1 MKKTILNILTSLTLL
16 MILVGCGLNSKTTED
31 TSAKNTSDLLENLD
45 KATNEEVS
53 EEKESQKTSDPKKS
67 DRENAKSRWQ
77 RSLAKEKNDK
87 KAQAKLKKERA
98 IADKEIKKD
107 KKIISKNKEKDEDKE
122 GAYTKIKAKFFGD
135 TMAHI
140 GQVQYALAY
149 GGGDYDFSNQFSY
162 IKDYVKDSDLA
173 ITNYETTSD
182 PNKQYSGYPA
192 FNTPANYLKNIKE
205 AGFDVVTTANNHAL
219 DTDEEGVQ
227 TTIEAIKEAG
237 LDFVGTKAKDSD
249 KILYKEINGI
259 KVAILAYTYGAN
271 GKEDLLDVR
280 DEVSS
285 LNYLNEENVKSDIEE
300 AKKNSADFI
309 IVYPHWGIEYE
320 SYPTDET
327 IKLAH
332 KMVDW
337 GADLVIGNHPHVVQP
352 VEVYKSEDGREGIIA
367 YALGNFIS
375 KQSLEVSGDI
385 RVEQALSIEVTL
397 EKDKKTGK
405 KKLSDMKLHPLW
417 VGTNYDQYG
426 ASSKTYLCEDFLEG
440 GSKYDLV
447 DDNMRARIQQAYDMT
462 IKTAKTEV
470 KE

>member
-16 MILVGCGLNSKTTED
+16 MLLVGCGLNSKTTVD
-31 TSAKNTSDLLENLD
+31 TNAKNTSDLLENLD

-53 EEKESQKTSDPKKS
+53 EEEGDKITDSKKS
-67 DRENAKSRWQ
+67 DRENAKSRWE

-87 KAQAKLKKERA
+87 KAQAKEKKERA

-107 KKIISKNKEKDEDKE
+107 KKTISKNKEKDEDKE
-122 GAYTKIKAKFFGD
+122 GDYTKIKAKFFGD

-149 GGGDYDFSNQFSY
+149 GGGEYDFSNQFSY

-182 PNKQYSGYPA
+182 PNREYSGYPA
-192 FNTPANYLKNIKE
+192 FNTPASYLKNIKE

-237 LDFVGTKAKDSD
+237 LDFVGTKAKESD

-300 AKKNSADFI
+300 AKKNSCDFI

>member
-1 MKKTILNILTSLTLL
+1 MKKTILNILTRLTLL
-16 MILVGCGLNSKTTED
+16 MILVGCGLNSKTTVEN
-31 TSAKNTSDLLENLD
+31 SAKNTSDLLENLD
-45 KATNEEVS
+45 KATNEEVY

-107 KKIISKNKEKDEDKE
+107 KKTISKNKEKDEDKE
-122 GAYTKIKAKFFGD
+122 GDYTKIKAKFFGD

-182 PNKQYSGYPA
+182 PNREYSGYPA
-192 FNTPANYLKNIKE
+192 FNTPANYLKNIKD

-271 GKEDLLDVR
+271 GKEDLLNVR

-332 KMVDW
+332 EMVDW

-397 EKDKKTGK
+397 EKDKKSGK

-462 IKTAKTEV
+462 MKTAKTEV

>member
-16 MILVGCGLNSKTTED
+16 MILVGCGLNSKTTVEN
-31 TSAKNTSDLLENLD
+31 SAKNTSDLLENLD

-107 KKIISKNKEKDEDKE
+107 KKTISKNKEKDEDKE
-122 GAYTKIKAKFFGD
+122 GDYTKIKAKFFGD

-182 PNKQYSGYPA
+182 PNREYSGYPA

-227 TTIEAIKEAG
+227 TTIEAIKKAG

-271 GKEDLLDVR
+271 GKEDLLNVR

-332 KMVDW
+332 EMVEW

-397 EKDKKTGK
+397 EKDKKSGK

-462 IKTAKTEV
+462 MKIAKTEV

>member
-16 MILVGCGLNSKTTED
+16 MLLVGCGLNSKTTVD

-45 KATNEEVS
+45 KTTNEEVS
-53 EEKESQKTSDPKKS
+53 KEEGDKITDSKKS
-67 DRENAKSRWQ
+67 DRENAKSRWE

-87 KAQAKLKKERA
+87 KAQVKEKKERA

-107 KKIISKNKEKDEDKE
+107 KKTISKNKEKDEDKE
-122 GAYTKIKAKFFGD
+122 GDYTKIKAKFFGD

-149 GGGDYDFSNQFSY
+149 GGGEYDFSNQFSY

-182 PNKQYSGYPA
+182 PNREYSGYPA
-192 FNTPANYLKNIKE
+192 FNTPASYLKNIKE

-237 LDFVGTKAKDSD
+237 LDFVGTKAKESD

-300 AKKNSADFI
+300 AKKNSCDFI

>member
-16 MILVGCGLNSKTTED
+16 MLLVGCGLNSKTTVD

-45 KATNEEVS
+45 KTTNEEVS
-53 EEKESQKTSDPKKS
+53 KEEGDKITDSKKS
-67 DRENAKSRWQ
+67 DRENAKSRWE

-87 KAQAKLKKERA
+87 KAQAKEKKERA

-107 KKIISKNKEKDEDKE
+107 KKTISKNKEKDEDKE
-122 GAYTKIKAKFFGD
+122 GDYTKIKAKFFGD

-149 GGGDYDFSNQFSY
+149 GGGEYDFSNQFSY

-192 FNTPANYLKNIKE
+192 FNTPASYLKNIKE

-237 LDFVGTKAKDSD
+237 LDFVGTKSKDSD

-285 LNYLNEENVKSDIEE
+285 LNYLKEENVKSDIEE
-300 AKKNSADFI
+300 AKKNSCDFI

>member
-16 MILVGCGLNSKTTED
+16 MLLVGCGLNSKTTVD

-45 KATNEEVS
+45 KTTNEEVS
-53 EEKESQKTSDPKKS
+53 KEEGDKVTDSKKS
-67 DRENAKSRWQ
+67 DRENAKSRWE

-87 KAQAKLKKERA
+87 KAQAKEKKERA

-107 KKIISKNKEKDEDKE
+107 KKTISKNKEKDEDKE
-122 GAYTKIKAKFFGD
+122 GDYTKIKAKFFGD

-140 GQVQYALAY
+140 GQLQYALAY
-149 GGGDYDFSNQFSY
+149 GGGEYDFSNQFSY

-192 FNTPANYLKNIKE
+192 FNTPASYLKNIKE

-237 LDFVGTKAKDSD
+237 LDFVGTKSKDSD

-280 DEVSS
+280 YEVSS
-285 LNYLNEENVKSDIEE
+285 LNYLKEENVKSDIEE
-300 AKKNSADFI
+300 AKKNSCDFI

-375 KQSLEVSGDI
+375 KQSLEISGDI

>member
-16 MILVGCGLNSKTTED
+16 MLLVGCGLNSKTTVD

-45 KATNEEVS
+45 KTTNEEVS
-53 EEKESQKTSDPKKS
+53 KEEGDKVTDSKKS
-67 DRENAKSRWQ
+67 DRENAKSRWE

-87 KAQAKLKKERA
+87 KAQAKEKKERA

-107 KKIISKNKEKDEDKE
+107 KKTISKNKEKDEDKE
-122 GAYTKIKAKFFGD
+122 GDYTKIKAKFFGD

-140 GQVQYALAY
+140 GQLQYALAY
-149 GGGDYDFSNQFSY
+149 GGGEYDFSNQFSY

-192 FNTPANYLKNIKE
+192 FNTPASYLKNIKE

-237 LDFVGTKAKDSD
+237 LDFVGTKAKESD

-300 AKKNSADFI
+300 AKKNSCDFI

>member
-16 MILVGCGLNSKTTED
+16 MLLVGCGLNSKTTVD

-45 KATNEEVS
+45 KTTNEEVS
-53 EEKESQKTSDPKKS
+53 KEEGDKITDSKKS
-67 DRENAKSRWQ
+67 DRENAKSRWE

-87 KAQAKLKKERA
+87 KAQAKEKKERA

-107 KKIISKNKEKDEDKE
+107 KKTISKNKEKDEDKE
-122 GAYTKIKAKFFGD
+122 GDYTKIKAKFFGD

-149 GGGDYDFSNQFSY
+149 GGGEYDFSNQFSY

-182 PNKQYSGYPA
+182 PNREYSGYPA
-192 FNTPANYLKNIKE
+192 FNTPASYLKNIKE

-237 LDFVGTKAKDSD
+237 LDFVGTKEKDSD

-300 AKKNSADFI
+300 AKKNSCDFI

-375 KQSLEVSGDI
+375 KQSLEISGDI

>member
-16 MILVGCGLNSKTTED
+16 MLLVGCGLNSKTTVD

-45 KATNEEVS
+45 KTTNEEVS
-53 EEKESQKTSDPKKS
+53 KEEGDKITDSKKS
-67 DRENAKSRWQ
+67 DRENAKSRWE

-87 KAQAKLKKERA
+87 KAQAKEKKERA

-107 KKIISKNKEKDEDKE
+107 KKTISKNKEKDEDKE
-122 GAYTKIKAKFFGD
+122 GDYTKIKAKFFGD

-149 GGGDYDFSNQFSY
+149 GGGEYDFSNQFSY

-182 PNKQYSGYPA
+182 PNREYSGYPA
-192 FNTPANYLKNIKE
+192 FNTPASYLKNIKE

-237 LDFVGTKAKDSD
+237 LDFVGTKEKDSD

-300 AKKNSADFI
+300 AKKNSCDFI

>member
-16 MILVGCGLNSKTTED
+16 MLLVGCGLNSKTTED

-107 KKIISKNKEKDEDKE
+107 KKTISKNKEKDEDKE

-182 PNKQYSGYPA
+182 PNREYSGYPA

-227 TTIEAIKEAG
+227 TTIEAIKKAG

-271 GKEDLLDVR
+271 GKEDLLNVR

-332 KMVDW
+332 EMVDW

-397 EKDKKTGK
+397 EKDKKSGK

>member
-16 MILVGCGLNSKTTED
+16 MLLVGCGLNSKTTVD

-45 KATNEEVS
+45 KTTNEEVS
-53 EEKESQKTSDPKKS
+53 KEEGDKITDSKKS
-67 DRENAKSRWQ
+67 DRENAKSRWE

-87 KAQAKLKKERA
+87 KAQAKEKKERA

-107 KKIISKNKEKDEDKE
+107 KKTISKNKEKDEDKE
-122 GAYTKIKAKFFGD
+122 GDYTKIKAKFFGD

-140 GQVQYALAY
+140 GQLQYALAY
-149 GGGDYDFSNQFSY
+149 GGGEYDFSNQFSY

-192 FNTPANYLKNIKE
+192 FNTPASYLKNIKE

-237 LDFVGTKAKDSD
+237 LDFVGTKSKDSD

-285 LNYLNEENVKSDIEE
+285 LNYLKEENVKSDIEE
-300 AKKNSADFI
+300 AKKNSCDFI

>member
-16 MILVGCGLNSKTTED
+16 MLLVGCGLNSKTTVD

-45 KATNEEVS
+45 KTTNEEVS
-53 EEKESQKTSDPKKS
+53 KEEGDKITDSKKS
-67 DRENAKSRWQ
+67 DRENAKSRWE

-87 KAQAKLKKERA
+87 KAQAKEKKERA

-107 KKIISKNKEKDEDKE
+107 KKTISKNKEKDEDKE
-122 GAYTKIKAKFFGD
+122 GDYTKIKAKFFGD

-149 GGGDYDFSNQFSY
+149 GGGEYDFSNQFSY

-182 PNKQYSGYPA
+182 PNREYSGYPA
-192 FNTPANYLKNIKE
+192 FNTPASYLKNIKE

-237 LDFVGTKAKDSD
+237 LDFVGTKSKDSD

-285 LNYLNEENVKSDIEE
+285 LNYLKEENVKSDIEE
-300 AKKNSADFI
+300 AKKNSCDFI

>member
-53 EEKESQKTSDPKKS
+53 EEKENQKTSDPKKS

-107 KKIISKNKEKDEDKE
+107 KKTISKNKEKDEDKE

-182 PNKQYSGYPA
+182 PNREYSGYPA

-271 GKEDLLDVR
+271 GKEDLLNVR

-285 LNYLNEENVKSDIEE
+285 LNYLNEENIKSDIEE

-332 KMVDW
+332 EMVDW

-397 EKDKKTGK
+397 EKDKKSGK

>member
-16 MILVGCGLNSKTTED
+16 MLLVGCGLNSKTTVD

-45 KATNEEVS
+45 KTTNEEVS
-53 EEKESQKTSDPKKS
+53 KEEGDKITDSKKS
-67 DRENAKSRWQ
+67 DRENAKSRWE

-87 KAQAKLKKERA
+87 KAQAKEKKERA

-107 KKIISKNKEKDEDKE
+107 KKTISKNKEKDEDKE
-122 GAYTKIKAKFFGD
+122 GDYTKIKAKFFGD

-149 GGGDYDFSNQFSY
+149 GGGEYDFSNQFSY

-182 PNKQYSGYPA
+182 PNREYSGYPA
-192 FNTPANYLKNIKE
+192 FNTPASYLKNIKE

-237 LDFVGTKAKDSD
+237 LDFVGTKSKDSD

-285 LNYLNEENVKSDIEE
+285 LNYLKEENVKSDIEE
-300 AKKNSADFI
+300 AKKNSCDFI

-332 KMVDW
+332 KMVDL

>member
-16 MILVGCGLNSKTTED
+16 MLLVGCGLNSKTTVD
-31 TSAKNTSDLLENLD
+31 TNAKNTSDLLENLD

-53 EEKESQKTSDPKKS
+53 KEEGDKITDSKKS
-67 DRENAKSRWQ
+67 DRENAKSRWE

-87 KAQAKLKKERA
+87 KAQVKEKKERA

-107 KKIISKNKEKDEDKE
+107 KKTISKNKEKDEDKE
-122 GAYTKIKAKFFGD
+122 GDYTKIKAKFFGD

-149 GGGDYDFSNQFSY
+149 GGGEYDFSNQFSY

-182 PNKQYSGYPA
+182 PNREYSGYPA
-192 FNTPANYLKNIKE
+192 FNTPASYLKNIKE

-237 LDFVGTKAKDSD
+237 LDFVGTKAKESD

-300 AKKNSADFI
+300 AKKNSCDFI

>member
-16 MILVGCGLNSKTTED
+16 MLLVGCGLNSKTTVD

-45 KATNEEVS
+45 KTTNEEVS
-53 EEKESQKTSDPKKS
+53 KEEGDKITDSKKS
-67 DRENAKSRWQ
+67 DRENAKSRWE

-87 KAQAKLKKERA
+87 KAQAKEKKERA

-107 KKIISKNKEKDEDKE
+107 KKTISKNKEKDEDKE
-122 GAYTKIKAKFFGD
+122 GDYTKIKAKFFGD

-140 GQVQYALAY
+140 GQLQYALAY
-149 GGGDYDFSNQFSY
+149 GGGEYDFSNQFSY

-192 FNTPANYLKNIKE
+192 FNTPASYLKNIKE

-237 LDFVGTKAKDSD
+237 LDFVGTKSKDSN

-285 LNYLNEENVKSDIEE
+285 LNYLKEENVKSDIEE
-300 AKKNSADFI
+300 AKKNSCDFI

>member
-53 EEKESQKTSDPKKS
+53 EEKENQKTSDPKKS

-107 KKIISKNKEKDEDKE
+107 KKTISKNKEKDEDKE

-192 FNTPANYLKNIKE
+192 FNTPASYLKNIKE

-237 LDFVGTKAKDSD
+237 LDFVGTKSKDSD

-285 LNYLNEENVKSDIEE
+285 LNYLKEENVKSDIEE
-300 AKKNSADFI
+300 AKKNSCDFI

-397 EKDKKTGK
+397 EKYKKTGK

>member
-16 MILVGCGLNSKTTED
+16 MLLVGCGLNSKTTVD

-45 KATNEEVS
+45 KTTNEEVS
-53 EEKESQKTSDPKKS
+53 KEEGDKITDSKKS
-67 DRENAKSRWQ
+67 DRENAKSRWE

-87 KAQAKLKKERA
+87 KAQAKEKKERA

-107 KKIISKNKEKDEDKE
+107 KKTISKNKEKDEDKE
-122 GAYTKIKAKFFGD
+122 GDYTKIKVKFFGD

-140 GQVQYALAY
+140 GQLQYALAY
-149 GGGDYDFSNQFSY
+149 GGGEYDFSNQFSY

-192 FNTPANYLKNIKE
+192 FNTPASYLKNIKE

-237 LDFVGTKAKDSD
+237 LDFVGTKSKDSD

-285 LNYLNEENVKSDIEE
+285 LNYLKEENVKSDIEE
-300 AKKNSADFI
+300 AKKNSCDFI

>member
-16 MILVGCGLNSKTTED
+16 MLLVGCGLNSKTTVD

-45 KATNEEVS
+45 KTTNEEVS
-53 EEKESQKTSDPKKS
+53 KEEGDKITDSKKS
-67 DRENAKSRWQ
+67 DRENAKSRWE

-87 KAQAKLKKERA
+87 KAQAKEKKERA

-107 KKIISKNKEKDEDKE
+107 KKTISKNKEKDEDKE
-122 GAYTKIKAKFFGD
+122 GDYTKIKAKFFGD

-149 GGGDYDFSNQFSY
+149 GGGEYDFSNQFSY

-182 PNKQYSGYPA
+182 PNREYSGYPA
-192 FNTPANYLKNIKE
+192 FNTPASYLKNIKE

-237 LDFVGTKAKDSD
+237 LDFVGTKAKESD

-300 AKKNSADFI
+300 AKKNSCDFI

>member
-16 MILVGCGLNSKTTED
+16 MLLVGCGLNSKTTVD

-45 KATNEEVS
+45 KTTNEEVS
-53 EEKESQKTSDPKKS
+53 KEEGDKVTDSKKS
-67 DRENAKSRWQ
+67 DRENAKSRWE

-87 KAQAKLKKERA
+87 KAQAKEKKERA

-107 KKIISKNKEKDEDKE
+107 KKTISKNKEKDEDKE
-122 GAYTKIKAKFFGD
+122 GDYTKIKAKFFGD

-140 GQVQYALAY
+140 GQLQYALAY
-149 GGGDYDFSNQFSY
+149 GGGEYDFSNQFSY

-192 FNTPANYLKNIKE
+192 FNTPASYLKNIKE

-237 LDFVGTKAKDSD
+237 LDFVGTKSKDSD

-285 LNYLNEENVKSDIEE
+285 LNYLKEENVKSDIEE
-300 AKKNSADFI
+300 AKKNSCDFI

-462 IKTAKTEV
+462 VKTAKTEV

>member
-16 MILVGCGLNSKTTED
+16 MLLVGCGLNSKTTVD

-45 KATNEEVS
+45 KTTNEEVS
-53 EEKESQKTSDPKKS
+53 KEEGDKITDSKKS
-67 DRENAKSRWQ
+67 DRENAKSRWE

-87 KAQAKLKKERA
+87 KAQAKEKKERA

-122 GAYTKIKAKFFGD
+122 GDYTKIKAKFFGD

-149 GGGDYDFSNQFSY
+149 GGGEYDFSNQFSY

-182 PNKQYSGYPA
+182 PNREYSGYPA
-192 FNTPANYLKNIKE
+192 FNTPASYLKNIKE

-237 LDFVGTKAKDSD
+237 LDFVGTKAKESD

-300 AKKNSADFI
+300 AKKNSCDFI

>member
-16 MILVGCGLNSKTTED
+16 MLLVGCGLNSKTTVD

-45 KATNEEVS
+45 KTTNEEVS
-53 EEKESQKTSDPKKS
+53 KEEGDKITDSKKS
-67 DRENAKSRWQ
+67 DRENAKSRWE

-87 KAQAKLKKERA
+87 KAQAKEKKERA

-107 KKIISKNKEKDEDKE
+107 KKTISKNKEKDEDKE
-122 GAYTKIKAKFFGD
+122 GDYTKIKAKFFGD

-149 GGGDYDFSNQFSY
+149 GGGEYDFSNQFSY

-192 FNTPANYLKNIKE
+192 FNTPASYLKNIKE

-237 LDFVGTKAKDSD
+237 LDFVGTKAKESD

-300 AKKNSADFI
+300 AKKNSCDFI

>member
-53 EEKESQKTSDPKKS
+53 EEKENQKTSDPKKS

-107 KKIISKNKEKDEDKE
+107 KKTISKNKEKDEDKE

-162 IKDYVKDSDLA
+162 IKDYVKDSNLA

-182 PNKQYSGYPA
+182 PNREYSGYPA

-271 GKEDLLDVR
+271 GKEDLLNVR

-332 KMVDW
+332 EMVDW

-397 EKDKKTGK
+397 EKDKKSGK

>member
-16 MILVGCGLNSKTTED
+16 MLLVGCGLNSKTTVD
-31 TSAKNTSDLLENLD
+31 TNAKNTSDLLENLD

-53 EEKESQKTSDPKKS
+53 KEEGDKITDSKKS
-67 DRENAKSRWQ
+67 DRENAKSRWE
-77 RSLAKEKNDK
+77 RSLAKEKKDK
-87 KAQAKLKKERA
+87 KKKERA

-107 KKIISKNKEKDEDKE
+107 KKTISKNKEKDEDKE
-122 GAYTKIKAKFFGD
+122 GDYTKIKAKFFGD

-149 GGGDYDFSNQFSY
+149 GGGEYDFSNQFSY

-182 PNKQYSGYPA
+182 PNREYSGYPA
-192 FNTPANYLKNIKE
+192 FNTPASYLKNIKE

-237 LDFVGTKAKDSD
+237 LDFVGTKAKESD

-300 AKKNSADFI
+300 AKKNSCDFI